1 MSADEEDKGQEP
13 EKVEHKDRA
22 APSKSD
28 RLRVAIT
35 VSRMS
40 PDMEEDAIACAKIAV
55 IKYQSKSDIAAYV
68 REQFDKRYMPRWH
81 CIVADDFGYSVVPD
95 PMNYI
100 CFELG
105 AYGVLLFKSG

>member
-1 MSADEEDKGQEP
+1 MSGEKLRMEERL
-13 EKVEHKDRA
+13 KVTLII
-22 APSKSD
+22 SK
-28 RLRVAIT
+28 
-35 VSRMS
+35 M
-40 PDMEEDAIACAKIAV
+40 PHDMEQDAIACAKIAV
-55 IKYQSKSDIAAYV
+55 VKYQSKSDIAAFI

-105 AYGVLLFKSG
+105 SYGVLLFKSG

>member
-1 MSADEEDKGQEP
+1 MIITSIIFDLSRSITFDHYSI
-13 EKVEHKDRA
+13 VDR
-22 APSKSD
+22 
-28 RLRVAIT
+28 
-35 VSRMS
+35 
-40 PDMEEDAIACAKIAV
+40 
-55 IKYQSKSDIAAYV
+55 YQSKSDIAAFI

-105 AYGVLLFKSG
+105 SYGVLLFKSG